1 MNLDWMEAF
10 SDPYLKTPAG
20 QGVFLGGVILG
31 MVAKNQIKKRDEI
44 DSAPLFKQMM
54 FGKMQR
60 RDLLRHLSRVPE
72 LLRAYEIKYK
82 PFYQE
87 LMGKVGEFLYQGSG
101 EMGVDGNF
109 AFSVAFLNAT
119 EYFWRIFGK
128 GNVEK
133 NDTGEGG
140 E

>member
-1 MNLDWMEAF
+1 MNLDWMEGF
-10 SDPYLKTPAG
+10 SDPFLKTPAG

-31 MVAKNQIKKRDEI
+31 MIAKYQGGQGGDV
-44 DSAPLFKQMM
+44 DSAPMFKQIM

-72 LLRAYEIKYK
+72 LLRAYDIKYK
-82 PFYQE
+82 IYIQQ
-87 LMGKVGEFLYQGSG
+87 LTGRVGDLLLQGGG

-109 AFSVAFLNAT
+109 AFSVAFLNAY

-128 GNVEK
+128 QEEPK
-133 NDTGEGG
+133 SDDQEGG

>member
-1 MNLDWMEAF
+1 MKLEWLNDF
-10 SDPYLKTPAG
+10 SDPYLKTDG
-20 QGVFLGGVILG
+20 GHGVFLSGVVLGVIARHQVG
-31 MVAKNQIKKRDEI
+31 KEDDI
-44 DSAPLFKQMM
+44 DSAPMYKQLM

-72 LLRAYEIKYK
+72 LIRAYDIPYK
-82 PFYQE
+82 GF
-87 LMGKVGEFLYQGSG
+87 LKDLSGKAGDLLLRGTS

-109 AFSVAFLNAT
+109 IFSVSFLNAN

-128 GNVEK
+128 SETEK
-133 NDTGEGG
+133 KE